1 MMIKPII
8 PQNIIL
14 TPLVVSNNLNLHN
27 SINEDLVLLEDGT
40 HTVASEYVDYFNYNG
55 NGSPPENSDCSI
67 ALEQQ
72 TGDLI
77 IFRAAISQSGR
88 FDASNDPTNLD
99 GTYKRLVYTQI
110 YNSFYNPYK
119 NPLELFGLN
128 NIDIPLSKTIR
139 TVNDSFLTMNVPPSI
154 FGNTIVPSSISITN
168 LPLDDNMTINDDG
181 YGNLIVG
188 NDLFFRIQEL
198 RNFGNIFFSGSV
210 STNCSGN

>member
-1 MMIKPII
+1 MIKPII

-14 TPLVVSNNLNLHN
+14 TPLDVSNNLSLHN
-27 SINEDLVLLEDGT
+27 SINEDLVLLENGT
-40 HTVASEYVDYFNYNG
+40 DTIASEYVDYFNYNG
-55 NGSPPENSDCSI
+55 IGAPQENADCSI

-77 IFRAAISQSGR
+77 TFRAAISQSGR
-88 FDASNDPTNLD
+88 FDSINDPLNLD

-110 YNSFYNPYK
+110 YNAFYNPYK

-139 TVNDSFLTMNVPPSI
+139 TVDNSFLTMNVPRAV
-154 FGNTIVPSSISITN
+154 FGNTILPSSISITN

-181 YGNLIVG
+181 NGNLVVG
-188 NDLFFRIQEL
+188 NNLFFRIQET
-198 RNFGNIFFSGSV
+198 RIFGNVILTGSV
-210 STNCSGN
+210 STNCGGY